1 MIFLPPRWALPLIAL
16 LALSAPLA
24 AQGLPESLYV
34 RTDTMIAMRDGV
46 RLFVE
51 IMAPKDSAGGAVP
64 IIMERTPYGATGGWH
79 DNLFTELST
88 QGYIFVFCDIR
99 GRNRSEGHFVMNR
112 PIHQAGDTTTVDEST
127 DTYDTIEWLIHH
139 VAHNNGRVG
148 VTGTSYPGWLTEM
161 AEIHP
166 HPALKAA
173 APMAPMTD
181 TWVGDDFFHNGAF
194 RMTYG
199 FEYSTLLESG
209 NTNTTFD
216 VGDDDMFDWYFR
228 HWPLSVITDSVVRG
242 RFPTWTSFVEH
253 PAYDSYWQRRA
264 TERIFTH
271 TTVPTL
277 TVAGWWDQED
287 FFGAIENFKTLN
299 RTDTAG
305 INFLV
310 AGPWNHGGWHGQTGE
325 SLGSIHFGQPTAPWF
340 REHLL
345 VPFFNHY
352 LKGTDALPLVKAVTF
367 ESGDN
372 RWRFWDSWPPK
383 DGTARSLYFR
393 AGGRLSFDPPTDTAS
408 SAADSYLSDPMHP
421 VPYRRRPIS
430 PVYSAKGSEW
440 YDWLVSDQRLAD
452 RRPDVATWETE
463 PLTEDVTIAGNVTA
477 RLFAATSGTDA
488 DWVVKL
494 IDVYPDSVPGRP
506 TMGGYQLMVADDIFR
521 GRYRSSYE
529 HPQAIP
535 ANRVLPYT
543 VDLHQQNYRFLKGH
557 RIMVQVQ
564 STWFP
569 LYDRNPQT
577 FVPNIF
583 LAKPS
588 DFKAATQR
596 IYRTV
601 KAPSRVDVEVMP

>member
-1 MIFLPPRWALPLIAL
+1 MTSIRCSAH
-16 LALSAPLA
+16 LALFALFAAGPVA
-24 AQGLPESLYV
+24 AQGLDPAAYAV
-34 RTDTMIAMRDGV
+34 TDTMIAMRDGV

-51 IMAPKDSAGGAVP
+51 IASPNDTTGAPFP

-79 DNLFTELST
+79 NNLLTELGR
-88 QGYIFVFCDIR
+88 QKYIFVFCDIR
-99 GRNRSEGHFVMNR
+99 GRNRSEGRFVMNR
-112 PIHQAGDTTTVDEST
+112 PVRQGPNDGAVDEST
-127 DTYDTIEWLIHH
+127 DTYDTIDWLIHH
-139 VAHNNGRVG
+139 VPRNNGKVG

-181 TWVGDDFFHNGAF
+181 TWRGDDFFHNGAF

-199 FEYSTLLESG
+199 LEYSTLLESG

-216 VGDDDMFDWYFR
+216 VGSDDMFDWYYR
-228 HWPLSVITDSVVRG
+228 HWPLAVITDSVVRG
-242 RFPTWTSFVEH
+242 RFPTWASFVAH
-253 PAYDSYWQRRA
+253 PAYDDYWRRRA
-264 TERIFTH
+264 TERVFTH

-287 FFGAIENFKTLN
+287 FFGAIEIFKTLEK
-299 RTDTAG
+299 TDTAH

-310 AGPWNHGGWHGQTGE
+310 AGPWNHGGWHGQSGE
-325 SLGSIHFGQPTAPWF
+325 SLGDIQFDQKTAPWF
-340 REHLL
+340 REHIL

-352 LKGTDALPLVKAVTF
+352 LKGTDSLPLHKAVTF
-367 ESGDN
+367 EAGDN
-372 RWRFWDSWPPK
+372 RWRSWDTWPPK
-383 DGTARSLYFR
+383 EAQPRSLYFR
-393 AGGRLSFDPPTDTAS
+393 ADGVLSFEPPTDARIK
-408 SAADSYLSDPMHP
+408 AFDSYVSDPAHP

-430 PVYSAKGSEW
+430 PVYSPKGSEW
-440 YDWLVSDQRLAD
+440 YTWLVSDQRLVD
-452 RRPDVATWETE
+452 RRPDVLTWETP
-463 PLTEDVTIAGNVTA
+463 PLTEDVTIAGDVTA
-477 RLFAATSGTDA
+477 RLFASTSGTDV

-494 IDVYPDSVPGRP
+494 IDVYPDTVARRP
-506 TMGGYQLMVADDIFR
+506 TMGGFELMVADDIFR
-521 GRYRSSYE
+521 GRYRTSFE
-529 HPQAIP
+529 FPEAIP
-535 ANRVLPYT
+535 ANAVLPYII
-543 VDLHQQNYRFLKGH
+543 DLHQQNYRFLKGH

-588 DFKAATQR
+588 DFRAATER
-596 IYRTV
+596 IYRM
-601 KAPSRVDVEVMP
+601 AAQASRVDVMVVP